1 MARCPTHETEIIVV
15 ANIVHTVASIFSNV
29 QTAKGQNKDFS
40 LQIQE
45 SEIYISDLMFLFKT
59 LLNLI
64 SDISVSSLLMMS
76 TEGLKRC

>member
-1 MARCPTHETEIIVV
+1 MAGRPTHETEIIVV
-15 ANIVHTVASIFSNV
+15 ANIVHTVASSFSNV

-64 SDISVSSLLMMS
+64 SVISVSSLLMM
-76 TEGLKRC
+76 